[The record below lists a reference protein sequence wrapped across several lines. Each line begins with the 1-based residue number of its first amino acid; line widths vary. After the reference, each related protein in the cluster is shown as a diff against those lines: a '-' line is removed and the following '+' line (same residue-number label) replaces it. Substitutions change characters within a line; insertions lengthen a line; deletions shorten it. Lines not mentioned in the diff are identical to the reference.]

1 MAKMD
6 ALVKKSAEPGLW
18 LERVDVPTI
27 GDDDVLVKMHKTA
40 ICGTDVHIYN
50 WDEWSQKTIK
60 TPMTIGHEY
69 VGEIVKMGSRVTNYE
84 IGEIVTGEGHVTCGH
99 CRNCRAGKQHLCKN
113 TIGIGVN
120 RDGIFA
126 EYASIPA
133 KNLFKTSKDVDE
145 ELYAIFDPFGNATHT
160 ALSFN
165 VVGEDV
171 LITGAGPIGI
181 MASAIAKHV
190 GARNVIITDVNDYR
204 LNLAKKFGVTPV
216 NTAKEDLREIM
227 KAHNMTDGFD
237 VGLEMSGNG
246 RALNQMIDSMVNG
259 ARIALLGIQGP
270 ETTVDWD
277 KIIFGGM
284 FIKGIYGREMF
295 ETWYKMNAMVQSG
308 LDISPIITHR
318 MDYTNFIEGF
328 ETMRSGNS
336 GKIILNWEK

>member
-6 ALVKKSAEPGLW
+6 ALVKKYAEPGLW
-18 LERVDVPTI
+18 LEKVEIPTI
-27 GDDDVLVKMHKTA
+27 KDDEVLVKIRKTA

-69 VGEIVKMGSRVTNYE
+69 VGEIVEKGKLVDNYE
-84 IGEIVTGEGHVTCGH
+84 IGDVVTGEGHITCGH
-99 CRNCRAGKQHLCKN
+99 CRNCRGGRQHLCKN
-113 TIGIGVN
+113 TVGIGVN

-126 EYASIPA
+126 EYAAIPA
-133 KNLFKTSKDVDE
+133 RNLFKTSEGVDE

-165 VVGEDV
+165 MVGEDV

-190 GARNVIITDVNDYR
+190 GARNVVITDINDYR
-204 LNLAKKFGVTPV
+204 LDLAKKFGAITV
-216 NTAKEDLREIM
+216 NTMNEDLNAVM
-227 KAHNMTDGFD
+227 KNIGMAEGFD

-246 RALNQMIDSMVNG
+246 RAFNQMLDSMVNG
-259 ARIALLGIQGP
+259 AKIALLGIQAP
-270 ETTVDWD
+270 DTKVDWD

-318 MDYTNFIEGF
+318 MDYKDFKEGF
-328 ETMRSGNS
+328 ETMRSGKS
-336 GKIILNWEK
+336 GKIILNWDK